1 MVGSGQILNIALF
14 SMRLTTIS
22 RLRRI
27 LKNQKSSPT
36 CLSKPVKFLILIKFN
51 FIVSNCSLLL
61 DIYPPFSVEVQNK
74 RKMQLQSIG
83 TSFGGGFKAKLK
95 ALTSFSKWK
104 SGKSKGK
111 EHADDEMAQKLWD
124 DSMSILATSMDEL
137 VIHEKP
143 ECAFTYEA
151 QGEEAA
157 VDNEGPRSSGFGIFR
172 STSKSKKNRPGQS
185 PLAGSMFASPNIV

>member
-1 MVGSGQILNIALF
+1 M
-14 SMRLTTIS
+14 
-22 RLRRI
+22 
-27 LKNQKSSPT
+27 
-36 CLSKPVKFLILIKFN
+36 IKFN

-61 DIYPPFSVEVQNK
+61 DIYPPFSSEVQNK

-83 TSFGGGFKAKLK
+83 TSFGEGLKAKIK
-95 ALTSFSKWK
+95 AFTSFPKWK

-137 VIHEKP
+137 MIPEKP

-151 QGEEAA
+151 QSEE
-157 VDNEGPRSSGFGIFR
+157 VDVNNEQPRSSGLSLFR
-172 STSKSKKNRPGQS
+172 STSKSKKNKPGQS
-185 PLAGSMFASPNIV
+185 PLAGSMFASPNFG